1 MSGFNKLTTIAT
13 DNINTI
19 TSILVKLPHIII
31 TKFKD

>member
-19 TSILVKLPHIII
+19 TSIVKLPHVIIS
-31 TKFKD
+31 KFKD